1 MHAADPRLQ
10 HFITACRTGQAQH
23 PPIVSIRW
31 CNLRD
36 GHQHHGSDIGQRGHG
51 RFINVGYV
59 DHDFQSIGND
69 VVAASH
75 HSVPEEQ
82 RRRAC
87 EDWPHWGPW
96 GGDPQARQRRYGI

>member
-1 MHAADPRLQ
+1 MIFSGAFPLWVVAELNDWIKEGRPLLPAMHAADPRLQ

-51 RFINVGYV
+51 RFINVATLAMISKV
-59 DHDFQSIGND
+59 
-69 VVAASH
+69 
-75 HSVPEEQ
+75 
-82 RRRAC
+82 
-87 EDWPHWGPW
+87 
-96 GGDPQARQRRYGI
+96 